1 MVTINSFIGW
11 VGGKRALRKI
21 ILSKFPKDFTRYI
34 EVFGGAGWILFA
46 KEKQKNE
53 LEVFNDIDSNLINL
67 YRCIKEHPE
76 ELKRQFDFIP
86 KSQELFKNAQNRLN
100 YNNLIGGGYNNLGFT
115 DIQRAAAY
123 LYIIKYSFGCKKNN
137 FVTSSNKNIQN
148 VLERFESISD
158 RLSNVLV
165 ENRDFEGLLKV
176 YDKADSFFYLDPP
189 YHTTEKY
196 YKNEST
202 GFSEEDHLRLRDCLN
217 NIKGKFLLSYNDD
230 ELIRELYKNY
240 IIEEV
245 ERNTT
250 LSAKSNTIK
259 FRELLIRN
267 YE

>member
-1 MVTINSFIGW
+1 MVIINSFIGW

-100 YNNLIGGGYNNLGFT
+100 YNALMGEGYNNLGFT

-123 LYIIKYSFGCKKNN
+123 LYIIKYSFGYQKNN
-137 FVTSSNKNIQN
+137 FVTSGSQNIQN

-158 RLSNVLV
+158 RLSNVLI
-165 ENRDFEGLLKV
+165 ENRDFENLIKT
-176 YDKADSFFYLDPP
+176 YDKKDSFFYLDPP
-189 YHTTEKY
+189 YLGTESC
-196 YKNEST
+196 YKNDSRM
-202 GFSEEDHLRLRDCLN
+202 FSKNDHIRLKECLFK
-217 NIKGKFLLSYNDD
+217 IKGKFLLSYNDD
-230 ELIRELYKNY
+230 EFIREMYKDY

-259 FRELLIRN
+259 FKELLIKN